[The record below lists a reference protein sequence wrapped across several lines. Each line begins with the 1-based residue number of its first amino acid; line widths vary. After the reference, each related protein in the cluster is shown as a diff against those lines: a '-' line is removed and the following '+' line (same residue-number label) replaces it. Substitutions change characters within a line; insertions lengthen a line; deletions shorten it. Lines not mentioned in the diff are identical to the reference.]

1 MFKAGKSSLVISSFE
16 KQPYLISANA
26 EDRKQ
31 TRMARMMHVHDDR
44 VEILLMRS
52 GHGVHIIDGK
62 KYKTKQ
68 GDILIYNA
76 GVKHEEFADSKNG
89 MDILS
94 CAIGNVYINGLAPNV
109 LFEKKYSPVI
119 QHRSCYHELE
129 ALMDMLYNNFLS
141 PHPSR
146 ELEYHL
152 LCSLLLKVRETV
164 IRAESAEEQKEQE
177 LGHLIQSYIDKHY
190 IEDIS
195 LQDIADE
202 LNMSQYYIS
211 HAFKRTTGYS
221 PMQYVIRRRIGEAQS
236 YLLSTDKTV
245 TEISYMVGYN
255 SASNFNNAFK
265 KMIGMS
271 PQRYRE
277 FWRNNHKRVK

>member
-1 MFKAGKSSLVISSFE
+1 MFKIGKNSPVVSNLE
-16 KQPYLISANA
+16 RQPYLLSINA
-26 EDRKQ
+26 ENRIQ
-31 TRMARMMHVHDDR
+31 TRLARMMHVHDDR
-44 VEILLMRS
+44 VEILQMQS

-62 KYKTKQ
+62 EYKTKQ

-76 GVKHEEFADSKNG
+76 GAKHEEFADSENG

-94 CAIGNVYINGLAPNV
+94 CAIGNVCIKGLAPNV
-109 LFEKKYSPVI
+109 LFPKKYSPVI
-119 QHRSCYHELE
+119 QNRGCYHEVGT
-129 ALMDMLYNNFLS
+129 LMGMLHTNFLS
-141 PHPSR
+141 RSPST

-152 LCSLLLKVRETV
+152 LCSLLLTIREIV
-164 IRAESAEEQKEQE
+164 MREESEEEQKEQE
-177 LGHLIQSYIDKHY
+177 LGHLIQSYIDEHY

-202 LNMSQYYIS
+202 LNMNQYYIS
-211 HAFKRTTGYS
+211 HAFKSTTGLS

-236 YLLSTDKTV
+236 YLLNTDKTV
-245 TEISYMVGYN
+245 TEIAYIVGYN

-271 PQRYRE
+271 PQRYRKL
-277 FWRNNHKRVK
+277 WRNQP

>member
-1 MFKAGKSSLVISSFE
+1 MMVKVGKNSPVISSFE
-16 KQPYLISANA
+16 KQPYLIAANA
-26 EDRKQ
+26 EDRMQ
-31 TRMARMMHVHDDR
+31 TRMARMMHMHDDR
-44 VEILLMRS
+44 IEILLLQS

-62 KYKTKQ
+62 EYETKQ

-76 GVKHEEFADSKNG
+76 GIKHEEFADSENG

-94 CAIGNVYINGLAPNV
+94 CAIGNVCIKGLPPNV
-109 LFEKKYSPVI
+109 LFAKKYCPVI
-119 QHRSCYHELE
+119 QNRSCYHEIG

-141 PHPSR
+141 RSPSR

-152 LCSLLLKVRETV
+152 LCSLLLMVRETV
-164 IRAESAEEQKEQE
+164 MREESNEEQKEQE
-177 LGHLIQSYIDKHY
+177 LGHLILRYIDEHY

-202 LNMSQYYIS
+202 LNMSPYYIS

-245 TEISYMVGYN
+245 TEIAYFVGYN

-265 KMIGMS
+265 KMVGMS
-271 PQRYRE
+271 PQSYRE
-277 FWRNNHKRVK
+277 FWRTKP